1 MEMKRIFNV
10 QGDYIETQNITVN
23 EGGVLNFGLAETSSC
38 KEKDRPPLPLAS
50 PPLWG
55 EMNGDED
62 GNECEVE
69 PVKRRNFG
77 LMMHSGH
84 SPVQIEQAMER
95 LRIMCKGSNSRALMR
110 LLVELDKDGYIQI
123 DDVKANEL
131 YKELAAAFDMPLITK
146 KAFAESYRLIG

>member
-23 EGGVLNFGLAETSSC
+23 EGGVLNFGLARTSC
-38 KEKDRPPLPLAS
+38 
-50 PPLWG
+50 
-55 EMNGDED
+55 DED
-62 GNECEVE
+62 AAEAE